1 MDFYY
6 SIFSLGGFKR
16 WFQIKNTVLLVSNLY
31 QEIKDINSKLQRLT
45 NIFSLSL
52 VPSSVPV
59 TD

>member
-6 SIFSLGGFKR
+6 CVFLLVGFKR
-16 WFQIKNTVLLVSNLY
+16 WFQIKNIVLLVSNLY

-45 NIFSLSL
+45 NVFSPSL